1 MQNQNSKIKDKYI
14 NQTSQKKDK
23 QQFQCDEI
31 L

>member
-23 QQFQCDEI
+23 QQYNSSA
-31 L
+31 